1 MPFDIGGLFA
11 GIEPLFDA
19 LFGFI
24 QEILT
29 RLFGTTSPFA

>member
-1 MPFDIGGLFA
+1 MDFDFGGLLA
-11 GIEPLFDA
+11 GIQPLLDT
-19 LFGFI
+19 LLGFI

>member
-1 MPFDIGGLFA
+1 MDFDLGGLFA
-11 GIEPLFDA
+11 GISPLFET
-19 LFGFI
+19 LWGFV